1 MRNHRFDR
9 SHTSSFLPFSA
20 KRCATS
26 NLSLMDD
33 LVDFIFQH
41 RKWSLCSCISPGRW
55 LPSSLVL
62 LGDVLDKGAE
72 DGHLL
77 GEASLGAFLLLG
89 TEGLAREVTDAVLK
103 ALLSSVKEILSG
115 SLEVQE
121 IPSVCL
127 LGLLLL
133 VHYFIIY
140 NSTFS

>member
-1 MRNHRFDR
+1 
-9 SHTSSFLPFSA
+9 
-20 KRCATS
+20 
-26 NLSLMDD
+26 MDD
-33 LVDFIFQH
+33 LIDFIFQH
-41 RKWSLCSCISPGRW
+41 RKRSLYSCISPGRW
-55 LPSSLVL
+55 LSSSLVL
-62 LGDVLDKGAE
+62 LGDVLHEGAK

-89 TEGLAREVTDAVLK
+89 TEGLAREVADAVLK
-103 ALLSSVKEILSG
+103 ALLGSIKEILSR

-121 IPSVCL
+121 VPSVCL

>member
-1 MRNHRFDR
+1 M
-9 SHTSSFLPFSA
+9 
-20 KRCATS
+20 
-26 NLSLMDD
+26 
-33 LVDFIFQH
+33 
-41 RKWSLCSCISPGRW
+41 
-55 LPSSLVL
+55 
-62 LGDVLDKGAE
+62 LGDILDEGAE

-77 GEASLGAFLLLG
+77 GEASLGAFLLLR

-103 ALLSSVKEILSG
+103 ALLGSVEEILSG

-121 IPSVCL
+121 VPSVCL